1 MKTLIYIFAV
11 PALVLA
17 VVPAHADDATCLDL
31 AVQMQKLKTQLEV
44 LQARVQ
50 VLEQAPAK
58 AQTGATPST
67 ASVAAEAAAQLRRE
81 DAAVR
86 EGWKQVKSGLTQDQ
100 VKGLLGA
107 PQRTFD
113 LSGKLV
119 WYYYY
124 PADGSGS
131 VMFDPAGRVI
141 GYQAPPSSGFRLY

>member
-1 MKTLIYIFAV
+1 MKTLIYTVAV
-11 PALVLA
+11 SALLLA
-17 VVPAHADDATCLDL
+17 DAPVHADDVACPDL
-31 AVQMQKLKTQLEV
+31 AAQVQKLKTQLEA

-50 VLEQAPAK
+50 ALEQAPAK
-58 AQTGATPST
+58 TQTSTTPST
-67 ASVAAEAAAQLRRE
+67 ASVAAAAAAQLRRE

-86 EGWKQVKSGLTQDQ
+86 EGWQQVNRGLTQDQ
-100 VKGLLGA
+100 VKKLLGM

-131 VMFDPAGRVI
+131 VMFDPAGRVM